1 MEKQDTEESDTQGP
15 PSAGGIDSP
24 AAVKHGSDSNSSKE
38 SEPHT
43 PQTETPPQ
51 SDEGGAEGKIQNF
64 KIFTTSTIMKIIDTY
79 TTD

>member
-1 MEKQDTEESDTQGP
+1 MKKQDTEESVTQGP
-15 PSAGGIDSP
+15 PSAEGIDSP
-24 AAVKHGSDSNSSKE
+24 AVVKDGSDSNSSKE

-51 SDEGGAEGKIQNF
+51 SDEGGTEGKIQNIYD
-64 KIFTTSTIMKIIDTY
+64 KDYVALMKIIDTC